1 MTGATP
7 RLEHLIARVRQVGFP
22 RIGAEME
29 ICAGDLLR
37 SVLRNNSCKRK
48 ENKIGR
54 GDCSGLRCLS
64 QSQGNSEAREAFH
77 SETTLRES
85 GAVSLCS
92 SGSVVGCSPRTE

>member
-29 ICAGDLLR
+29 ICADDLLR
-37 SVLRNNSCKRK
+37 SVLRNNNCKRK

-54 GDCSGLRCLS
+54 GDCSGLSHWLS
-64 QSQGNSEAREAFH
+64 VAISHWPQPVPGE
-77 SETTLRES
+77 L
-85 GAVSLCS
+85 
-92 SGSVVGCSPRTE
+92 